1 MVKTVLS
8 GLAAL
13 AVSAGAPAADI
24 TYNFSTGAALDHG
37 GTNDTNAATRAAS
50 QTIANSLASAFSS
63 STVSGSFVYDASS
76 GLTNPGGALNGLAD
90 IYSGSSHSSFNAL
103 SGLVSGSSAGTFSFS
118 DPRGFTLV
126 GNDASPGACIPVPP
140 ATSCTPPLVDL
151 FQFQAESTSASI
163 GIHNIVPFTI
173 SVGGSNYTLFNARLF
188 WQESQIIAPNTVP
201 TADFLT
207 SNALLATPPSFYGRL
222 SLDFVNAGNTA
233 GTQYFVFYD
242 GTTVV
247 AAVPEPQTGALLAAG
262 MGLLG
267 FIARRKKRPA

>member
-76 GLTNPGGALNGLAD
+76 PLTNPGGALNGLAD

-126 GNDASPGACIPVPP
+126 GNDASPGACMPVPP

-163 GIHNIVPFTI
+163 GVHNIVPFTI
-173 SVGGSNYTLFNARLF
+173 SVGGSNYTLFNARVF
-188 WQESQIIAPNTVP
+188 WQESLIAPIVP
-201 TADFLT
+201 DFLT
-207 SNALLATPPSFYGRL
+207 SNALLATPPSFSGRL
-222 SLDFVNAGNTA
+222 SLDFVNAASPA

-242 GTTVV
+242 GTNVV